1 MALVFSLFLLPVAAQ
16 YSEDPGS
23 KFPTPTVESNCLQ
36 DNLAD
41 NQVYYQKV
49 DQMFNGSSNAICPN
63 TLGLYVNQ
71 PCTWA
76 AGRATMTVAPVI
88 NQCHWAIRNF
98 HWHDSSDEWSYMVQ
112 GVMQVYLTSP
122 SGVPW
127 QSAVNTIGAGGVWFF
142 PRGWPHAFVCV
153 SEEGCN
159 YVLTFNG
166 PQSVAVNDH
175 MIAES
180 YAQLPDK
187 IAAYSMGM
195 SMGEWATAKPKMSAD
210 TGTFFAK
217 VDSAKFKW
225 LPEENAEPAAV
236 NRSDVEVEDTRPGL
250 GKGIQV
256 WNIRT
261 AQFPFATRMSQQRI
275 VFQPGGFR
283 SLVWITNAAAIMTVI
298 SGHVNA
304 ATQGGISGGNNTG
317 PSSTSYEATNL
328 GPFDAFYFPIR
339 RGYWIEEATGKEPAE
354 VIVVFEVGNWEAL
367 EAKDGF
373 SCANPLGAPWA
384 YEATAGGI
392 ECPSTAELV
401 QRDGKRHK
409 SLRRHDNSDTQS
421 LMQQPKQTE
430 IENSEL

>member
-1 MALVFSLFLLPVAAQ
+1 M
-16 YSEDPGS
+16 
-23 KFPTPTVESNCLQ
+23 
-36 DNLAD
+36 
-41 NQVYYQKV
+41 
-49 DQMFNGSSNAICPN
+49 
-63 TLGLYVNQ
+63 
-71 PCTWA
+71 
-76 AGRATMTVAPVI
+76 
-88 NQCHWAIRNF
+88 
-98 HWHDSSDEWSYMVQ
+98 
-112 GVMQVYLTSP
+112 
-122 SGVPW
+122 
-127 QSAVNTIGAGGVWFF
+127 
-142 PRGWPHAFVCV
+142 
-153 SEEGCN
+153 
-159 YVLTFNG
+159 LTFNG